1 VLQLVVSDFPISPEE
16 VTRLA
21 KLVEK
26 HQLHELRVEDG
37 ELRVTLRT
45 TVPTVATIAAAVI
58 PSSAQ
63 ATPTGT
69 VASASPAAAA
79 PVAASGTPVGAPIMG
94 IFYRA
99 PSPGAANFIEVGD
112 VVEVGQPI
120 GTIEAMKVFSEIPSD
135 AAGKV
140 IAIPMENGKLVQP
153 GDVLIIIEAA

>member
-45 TVPTVATIAAAVI
+45 TVATMAAAVI

-140 IAIPMENGKLVQP
+140 VAIPMENGKLVQP